1 MPMPPK
7 KKAEGHE
14 KLRERIRLWS
24 ACAVILLM
32 SLLIFYPLMFIGW
45 LKRTLTQREPP
56 SRTASAVALGLMM
69 SVMPIWGFQMLATV
83 GLAHGLKLN
92 KVVAAAFSNAS
103 LPPLIPLIIYTSIK
117 LGGFVTGTS
126 ASVSFT
132 DATMESIGDSVA
144 TYAIG
149 AVLLGIIMGLLT
161 WPLAYG
167 VIAGI
172 KKGREKRQ

>member
-1 MPMPPK
+1 M
-7 KKAEGHE
+7 
-14 KLRERIRLWS
+14 
-24 ACAVILLM
+24 
-32 SLLIFYPLMFIGW
+32 
-45 LKRTLTQREPP
+45 
-56 SRTASAVALGLMM
+56 
-69 SVMPIWGFQMLATV
+69 
-83 GLAHGLKLN
+83 
-92 KVVAAAFSNAS
+92 
-103 LPPLIPLIIYTSIK
+103 
-117 LGGFVTGTS
+117 TGAS